1 MKGKKKL
8 IKIIVCCVLTVAI
21 IVGGVVFVRQKT
33 DNKFE
38 AVIMDVSSSTIT
50 QTLSTQGVVESTN
63 REEFEIFDGVVVK
76 DVYVKLGDRVEEG
89 QLLATFELSSLNGIL
104 TQMQSDY
111 DNAKINYQNS
121 IDSAK
126 EASAKL
132 PLIESQIAEL
142 EKQLETFAENAE
154 EGSAVQENI
163 PEWIDGINYQKLV
176 KLLGNTYSQEQ
187 IRDYFI
193 ELANKGAERKSVL
206 EFISSLNSGSS
217 FDITSMLGSSYDM
230 EEMSLQM
237 NLMTLKAQKTMLE
250 TQAQNILESTY
261 KSLAETAEQR
271 LNTTKEAVE
280 KLAKGWYA
288 QGEGVVSSL
297 SISPG
302 KLFVSQQSSS
312 TSIDI
317 SSLLGMLSGG
327 GDINSILSSLGGSA
341 AKNIGLTIEYYDSF
355 IASFSLG
362 KYDILD
368 VKVGQKA
375 TVNSLGH
382 VLEGEV
388 IYISPVAS
396 QNSGIDINSMISAM
410 GGGTTTSGSNSIP
423 AQVLIKNPD
432 ESVIIGI
439 DVDIDIELGEVKDA
453 VVVPIEAVETDD
465 KGSYVYKFNESDS
478 TVTRVPVELG
488 LATDTQYQVVSG
500 CNVGDK
506 IVQNQALALKE
517 IAEEGKKVAVTY
529 VTDEAV

>member
-8 IKIIVCCVLTVAI
+8 TKIIVSCVLIVAI
-21 IVGGVVFVRQKT
+21 IVGGVIIIRNKT

-38 AVIMDVSSSTIT
+38 AVIMEVSSSTIT

-63 REEFEIFDGVVVK
+63 REEFEIFDGVIVK
-76 DVYVKLGDRVEEG
+76 DVFVKLGDRVEEG
-89 QLLATFELSSLNGIL
+89 QLLATFERSSLNGIL
-104 TQMQSDY
+104 SQIQSDY

-121 IDSAK
+121 INSAK

-132 PLIESQIAEL
+132 PLIESQISEL
-142 EKQLETFAENAE
+142 EQQLENSVDDSE
-154 EGSAVQENI
+154 ESITNENI
-163 PEWIDGINYQKLV
+163 PDWVDNIDYQKLA
-176 KLLGNTYSQEQ
+176 KILGNTYSEEKL
-187 IRDYFI
+187 RNYFI
-193 ELANKGAERKSVL
+193 KLANKGAERKSVL
-206 EFISSLNSGSS
+206 DFISSLNSGSS
-217 FDITSMLGSSYDM
+217 FDISSMLGSSADM

-261 KSLAETAEQR
+261 KSLMDSAELR
-271 LNTTKEAVE
+271 LETTKEAVE

-288 QGEGVVSSL
+288 QGDGVVSN
-297 SISPG
+297 ITIAPG
-302 KLFVSQQSSS
+302 KSFVSQQSASS
-312 TSIDI
+312 GIDI
-317 SSLLGMLSGG
+317 SSLMGLLSGG
-327 GDINSILSSLGGSA
+327 GDINSILSSLGSSSV
-341 AKNIGLTIEYYDSF
+341 KNIGLTIEYYDSF

-375 TVNSLGH
+375 TINSLGH
-382 VLEGEV
+382 ELDGEV

-396 QNSGIDINSMISAM
+396 QSTALDINSMISAM
-410 GGGTTTSGSNSIP
+410 GGSSSGGSNSIP

-439 DVDIDIELGEVKDA
+439 DVDIDIELGAVDNA

-465 KGSYVYKFNESDS
+465 TGSYVYKFNEDDS
-478 TVTRVPVELG
+478 TVTRVAVELG

-500 CNVGDK
+500 CEAGDK
-506 IVQNQALALKE
+506 IVQNQAIALKE

-529 VTDEAV
+529 ATDEAV

>member
-8 IKIIVCCVLTVAI
+8 TKIILSCVLIVAI
-21 IVGGVVFVRQKT
+21 IVSGVIFIRNKT

-38 AVIMDVSSSTIT
+38 AVIMEVSSSTIT

-76 DVYVKLGDRVEEG
+76 DVFVKLGDRVEEG
-89 QLLATFELSSLNGIL
+89 QLLATFERSSLNGIL
-104 TQMQSDY
+104 SQIQSEY

-121 IDSAK
+121 INSAK

-132 PLIESQIAEL
+132 PLIESQITEL
-142 EKQLETFAENAE
+142 EKKLENIAKDTEEITSTKENAPDW
-154 EGSAVQENI
+154 VNT
-163 PEWIDGINYQKLV
+163 IDYPKLV
-176 KLLGNTYSQEQ
+176 KILGNTYSEEQ
-187 IRDYFI
+187 LRDYFI
-193 ELANKGAERKSVL
+193 GLANKGAERKSVL
-206 EFISSLNSGSS
+206 DFISSLNSGSS
-217 FDITSMLGSSYDM
+217 FDISSMLGSSTDM

-261 KSLAETAEQR
+261 KSLVDSAELR
-271 LNTTKEAVE
+271 LETTKEAVE

-288 QGEGVVSSL
+288 QGDGVVSN
-297 SISPG
+297 ITIAPG
-302 KLFVSQQSSS
+302 KSFVSQQSASS
-312 TSIDI
+312 GVDI
-317 SSLLGMLSGG
+317 SSLMGLLSGG
-327 GDINSILSSLGGSA
+327 GDINSILSSLGSSSV
-341 AKNIGLTIEYYDSF
+341 KNIGLTIEYYDSF

-375 TVNSLGH
+375 TINSLGH
-382 VLEGEV
+382 ELDGEV

-396 QNSGIDINSMISAM
+396 QGSALDINSMISAM
-410 GGGTTTSGSNSIP
+410 GGSSSGGSNSIP

-439 DVDIDIELGEVKDA
+439 DVDIDIELGAVDNA

-465 KGSYVYKFNESDS
+465 TGSYVYKFNEDDS
-478 TVTRVPVELG
+478 TVSRVAVELG

-500 CNVGDK
+500 CEAGDK
-506 IVQNQALALKE
+506 IVQNQAIALKE

-529 VTDEAV
+529 ATDEAV